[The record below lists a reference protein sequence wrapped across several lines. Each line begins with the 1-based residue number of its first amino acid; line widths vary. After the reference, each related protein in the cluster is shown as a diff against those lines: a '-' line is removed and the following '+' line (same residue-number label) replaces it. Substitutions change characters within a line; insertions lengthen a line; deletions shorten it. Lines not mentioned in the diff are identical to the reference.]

1 MQRSRKIVCIGYDG
15 NKYFAHRDKSL
26 KCIYANYMFGSKW
39 EEDKKKTRWISIF
52 RDYWCTSYRGKP
64 ENKEHERHF
73 SPYFGGCMTVAL
85 FFVVKHHLADK
96 SPRMKLR
103 VGWDRKLF
111 LVIILSVSFFYF
123 LPTMTKHGRNHCNQH
138 ELLCCDEMKLPEI
151 NQIIGL
157 FIVYILS
164 ANISVFVQSI
174 QHPHPTTT
182 NWIFYK
188 NTLEQ
193 MMDIIQ
199 WSLVYYKF

>member
-1 MQRSRKIVCIGYDG
+1 MRGRQRKNPLNKYISRLLVHVVSRKTREQRARATC
-15 NKYFAHRDKSL
+15 FAL
-26 KCIYANYMFGSKW
+26 
-39 EEDKKKTRWISIF
+39 F
-52 RDYWCTSYRGKP
+52 R
-64 ENKEHERHF
+64 
-73 SPYFGGCMTVAL
+73 CMTVAL

-123 LPTMTKHGRNHCNQH
+123 LPTMTKYGRNHCNQH

-174 QHPHPTTT
+174 QHPHPTTA

-199 WSLVYYKF
+199 WSVVYYKF